1 MAVQIPTRPSDPN
14 TIKIWDR
21 VYQGV
26 LDWRARQDA
35 EHPHVVPSASATASC
50 VKQNVYAG
58 RRIPRTNEVPVQS
71 IIKMEGG
78 VRMEG
83 FWYEVLE
90 LAGFGVQAHPD
101 ETAYEA
107 GIPDK
112 IPGTPDGIMGLDNV
126 LLDEV
131 VLELKNLGVWGY
143 ANFVQ
148 KGLKEAEYGYYAQ
161 VQSYMH
167 SHGLGRA
174 VLIAGMAD
182 SSAMKWIWM
191 KIKKQ
196 DEPPPPFWIEVVDY
210 DPAAF
215 KQAQESAR
223 TVDYFVTNPDI
234 PMANVPKI
242 WNEGAI
248 LDPALIAADGKMPC
262 GYCGWAELCIGGKR

>member
-1 MAVQIPTRPSDPN
+1 MAVQVSTRPSDPD
-14 TIKIWDR
+14 TLEIWDR
-21 VYQGV
+21 VYEGV
-26 LDWRARQDA
+26 LAWRARQDKDN
-35 EHPHVVPSASATASC
+35 PHVVPSASATASC

-90 LAGFGVQAHPD
+90 MAGFDIVRHPE

-112 IPGTPDGIMGLDNV
+112 IPGTPDGV
-126 LLDEV
+126 LRSPGRGM

-161 VQSYMH
+161 VQAYMH
-167 SHGLGRA
+167 SHGLERA
-174 VLIAGMAD
+174 VLLAGMAD

-196 DEPPPPFWIEVVDY
+196 EEPPPPFWIEVVDY
-210 DPAAF
+210 DHAAF

-223 TVDYFVTNPDI
+223 TVDYFVTNTDI
-234 PMANVPKI
+234 PMTNVPKI

-262 GYCGWAELCIGGKR
+262 GYCGWAEACIGGK

>member
-1 MAVQIPTRPSDPN
+1 MAVQIPTRPTDPD

-26 LDWRARQDA
+26 LDWRACQD
-35 EHPHVVPSASATASC
+35 EENPHVVPSASGTASC

-58 RRIPRTNEVPVQS
+58 RRIERTDEVPVQS

-78 VRMEG
+78 VLMEG
-83 FWYEVLE
+83 FWYGVLE
-90 LAGFGVQAHPD
+90 KAGFNVTAHPD
-101 ETAYEA
+101 ETPYEA

-112 IPGTPDGIMGLDNV
+112 IPGTPDGIILIEETGASM
-126 LLDEV
+126 
-131 VLELKNLGVWGY
+131 VLELKNMGVWGY

-148 KGLKEAEYGYYAQ
+148 KGLKEGEYGYYAQ

-167 SHGLGRA
+167 SHGMPKA
-174 VLIAGMAD
+174 VLLAGMAD

-196 DEPPPPFWIEVVDY
+196 DEPPPPFWIEIVDY
-210 DPAAF
+210 DPDAF

-223 TVDYFVTNPDI
+223 TVDYFVTNKDI
-234 PMANVPKI
+234 PMADVPRI
-242 WNEGAI
+242 WHEGAI
-248 LDPALIAADGKMPC
+248 LDPGLIADGGKMPC
-262 GYCGWAELCIGGKR
+262 GYCGWAKLCIGGRR

>member
-1 MAVQIPTRPSDPN
+1 MAVQIATRPQDPD
-14 TIKIWDR
+14 TVAIWDR

-26 LDWRARQDA
+26 LDWRARQDS

-58 RRIPRTNEVPVQS
+58 RRTPRSNEVPVQS

-78 VRMEG
+78 VLMES
-83 FWYEVLE
+83 FWYDVLAM
-90 LAGFGVQAHPD
+90 AGFDVTQHP
-101 ETAYEA
+101 EEIEYEA

-112 IPGTPDGIMGLDNV
+112 IPGTPDGLLMGDSM
-126 LLDEV
+126 

-167 SHGLGRA
+167 SHGMPRA

-196 DEPPPPFWIEVVDY
+196 DEPPPPFWIEIVDY
-210 DPAAF
+210 DPTAF

-223 TVDYFVTNPDI
+223 TVDYFVTNKDI
-234 PMANVPKI
+234 PMTNVPKI
-242 WNEGAI
+242 WHEGAI
-248 LDPALIAADGKMPC
+248 LDPALVAADGKMPC
-262 GYCGWAELCIGGKR
+262 GYCGWAELCIGGK